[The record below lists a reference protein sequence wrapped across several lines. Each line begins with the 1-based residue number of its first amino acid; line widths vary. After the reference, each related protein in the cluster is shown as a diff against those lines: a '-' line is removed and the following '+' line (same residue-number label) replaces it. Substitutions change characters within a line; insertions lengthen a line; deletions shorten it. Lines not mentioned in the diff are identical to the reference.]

1 MAFNFYDQMD
11 FNPTA
16 SWNRLG
22 SFSNTPGTA
31 LNQQTNPITGN
42 ETLGKSWS
50 QLDFGDKLGT
60 VFGGLQSLGSLYSS
74 IMGIRLGKQQMR
86 QQKDIWNKTW
96 DAQRKTHNEAL
107 ETRAHNQNNGNI
119 AKVQDTVKRFSI

>member
-1 MAFNFYDQMD
+1 MD
-11 FNPTA
+11 FNPTN

-22 SFSNTPGTA
+22 SFSGTPGTA

-107 ETRAHNQNNGNI
+107 ETRAHNQNNGNV